1 MPAVVHKRKK
11 IRTSPLTATRKK
23 ARRPSGRTVNAV
35 RAWNGLADCHY
46 KLAALAGLL
55 ESCGEPMAAGQ
66 VSSAGSLV
74 AEQVRRLEELMS
86 ALDKETR

>member
-1 MPAVVHKRKK
+1 MSKQSTSRLTASRKK
-11 IRTSPLTATRKK
+11 RRRQSGWTVK
-23 ARRPSGRTVNAV
+23 AVEAL
-35 RAWNGLADCHY
+35 NGLAECHY

-55 ESCGEPMAAGQ
+55 EACGEPLEPGQ

-74 AEQVRRLEELMS
+74 AEQTRRLEELMS